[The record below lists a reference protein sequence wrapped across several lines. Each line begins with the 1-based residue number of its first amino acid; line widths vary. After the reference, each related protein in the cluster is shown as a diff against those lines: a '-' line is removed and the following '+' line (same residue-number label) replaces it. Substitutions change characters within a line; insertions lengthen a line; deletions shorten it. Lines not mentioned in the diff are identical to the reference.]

1 MSITAVERQ
10 KADRPQQQ
18 QQQSI
23 PANPEALLQA
33 VLQANQ
39 GTKDTRT
46 REVLDSLIRHI
57 HAFASEVKLT
67 YDELHKGLD
76 FMVRVG
82 QATGPEKHEG
92 ILLADIL
99 GLATHVL
106 LLDAK
111 AILAA
116 GGTEPALIGPFWRAN
131 QPLLP
136 NGANIASE
144 ETGGSPLFVRG
155 KVVSTDGKPIAGA
168 RVETWQAA
176 PGGLYENQDPE
187 QDDMNLR
194 AVFETDANGRF
205 WFESVRPSGYGV
217 PIDGP
222 CGELLALQGRN
233 HMRPAHLHFIAIAS
247 GHKVLTTQIFDSR
260 DPFAYSDAAFGAV
273 GSLLRDFQPD
283 AQGHFHLDV
292 ELCLEPG
299 ETRLPTPPLP

>member
-1 MSITAVERQ
+1 MSITAVERPR
-10 KADRPQQQ
+10 ADKQVQQA
-18 QQQSI
+18 I
-23 PANPEALLQA
+23 PANPQALLQA

-39 GTKDTRT
+39 GTKDPRT
-46 REVLDSLIRHI
+46 REVLDALIRHI

-131 QPLLP
+131 QPLMS
-136 NGANIASE
+136 NGVRIASE
-144 ETGGSPLFVRG
+144 DTVGSPLFVQG
-155 KVVSTDGKPIAGA
+155 KVVSTDGKPIVGA
-168 RVETWQAA
+168 RIETWQAA

-187 QDDMNLR
+187 QEDMNLR

-233 HMRPAHLHFIAIAS
+233 HMRPAHLHFIAIAP

-260 DPFAYSDAAFGAV
+260 DPFAFSDAAFGAV

-283 AQGHFHLDV
+283 SQGHFHLDV